1 MTQTVLNEGL
11 SERKMNQP
19 MIRIADFHHARA
31 HRTSVVLLAVL
42 ALAACSG
49 SNVKPGESLADAET
63 AVARAERA
71 RISDYDAVSWKAA
84 RDNLGKARAASGAEE
99 TEISSRWFAARA
111 KADAELGIA
120 RAERARLAALTM
132 SLKRE
137 IETLQAPAGETP

>member
-1 MTQTVLNEGL
+1 MEQTVLNEGL
-11 SERKMNQP
+11 NVRKKNRP
-19 MIRIADFHHARA
+19 MIRITDFHSAR
-31 HRTSVVLLAVL
+31 TLGSSTVLLAVL
-42 ALAACSG
+42 LLAACGG

-71 RISDYDAVSWKAA
+71 RIGDYDAASWKAA
-84 RDNLGKARAASGAEE
+84 RENLGKARAASGSKEA
-99 TEISSRWFAARA
+99 EISSRWFAARA

-137 IETLQAPAGETP
+137 IETLQAPAGEAP